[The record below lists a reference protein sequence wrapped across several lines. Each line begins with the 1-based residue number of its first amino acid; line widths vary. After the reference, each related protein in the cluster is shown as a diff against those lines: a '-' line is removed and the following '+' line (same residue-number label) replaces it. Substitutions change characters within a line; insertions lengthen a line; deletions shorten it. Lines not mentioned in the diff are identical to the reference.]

1 MICIISICSKYY
13 NTYIFY
19 VIVIIST
26 IFYKGLRLSYEEIIN
41 LILIEIE
48 RHLKRNRKSLKDF
61 SGLPSPKGHV
71 VEYLGNKLIYEER
84 NYHPAKK
91 LQEFIDEQRYVFKQI
106 MEAVNNKKRRCV
118 FLYGY
123 GRTWKTYILR
133 TLASYIRSK
142 KQFCLTDASS
152 RIASLLL
159 LGGRT
164 THSKFKI
171 PISTLEYST
180 CRIDK

>member
-1 MICIISICSKYY
+1 M
-13 NTYIFY
+13 
-19 VIVIIST
+19 
-26 IFYKGLRLSYEEIIN
+26 
-41 LILIEIE
+41 
-48 RHLKRNRKSLKDF
+48 
-61 SGLPSPKGHV
+61 
-71 VEYLGNKLIYEER
+71 GNKLIYEER

-106 MEAVNNKKRRCV
+106 MEAVNNKKKRCV

-142 KQFCLTDASS
+142 KQFCLTVASS

-164 THSKFKI
+164 THSTFKI

-180 CRIDK
+180 CRIDKWGDHVKLLKLSKLIISDETPMYHIFCFKVLDKTLRHIKTGSKSSEKIFGGKVIVFGSDFWQTLPIVPRGTC